1 LSRWVFLL
9 FCFVLCGKR
18 TSKYPWPGLS
28 ITLESSPRDFF
39 LSCGFRSGRAV
50 SEGTSLCVSYDFATD
65 V

>member
-39 LSCGFRSGRAV
+39 VLRVSFRSSGFGRN
-50 SEGTSLCVSYDFATD
+50 
-65 V
+65 